1 VGAILA
7 SSGLGALAGAAL
19 TPRLVRRLGS
29 ARACWYTGLLESL
42 SGLLLP
48 LAGPGAGAVVYAL
61 GLAGSDAGTVV
72 GSIAT
77 RTHRQTESPPGLL
90 PRVMATVRFISWGVV
105 PLGSLLGGLAAA
117 TLGIRPALWLFSLV
131 GLLGPLWLWA
141 SPVRGL
147 RELSDLQ
154 PAGVS
159 AASVPAGP

>member
-1 VGAILA
+1 
-7 SSGLGALAGAAL
+7 
-19 TPRLVRRLGS
+19 
-29 ARACWYTGLLESL
+29 
-42 SGLLLP
+42 
-48 LAGPGAGAVVYAL
+48 
-61 GLAGSDAGTVV
+61 
-72 GSIAT
+72 
-77 RTHRQTESPPGLL
+77 
-90 PRVMATVRFISWGVV
+90 MATVRFISWGVV